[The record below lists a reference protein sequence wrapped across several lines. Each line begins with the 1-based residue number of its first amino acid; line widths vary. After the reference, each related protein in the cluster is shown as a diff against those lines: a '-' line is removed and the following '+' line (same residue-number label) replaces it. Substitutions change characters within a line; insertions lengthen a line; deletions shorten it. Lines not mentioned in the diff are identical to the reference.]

1 LVNERYSFL
10 ALAKHALTGHKN
22 WQPAI
27 RHPEPKDKYDVI
39 VVGGGGHGLATAYYL
54 AKLHGINKVALLE
67 RGWIGGGNTGRN
79 TTIVRSNYLLEEN
92 ANFYEHSLKLWEGLS
107 SDLNFNVMFSQRSV
121 INTCHT
127 PAELESTMRRYNA
140 MRLNGIDA
148 EFLTA
153 DELKRRVP
161 SINLGQDGSLRWP
174 ILAALSQPRGGVA
187 RHDAVAWGFARG
199 ADALGVDIIQNCEV
213 TGFKRAVDGRI
224 TGVETNRGPISASKV
239 GVAVA
244 GHSGQV
250 MAMADVRLPIESH
263 LLQAFVSE
271 PVKPFL
277 DVVVSTGALHFYI
290 SQTDKGEVLLGGGLD
305 GYNSYGQR
313 GTIPNIQEVTSAAT
327 EMFPNISRLKWMRQW
342 AGVMDMTMD
351 GSPIIGKT
359 PVPGL
364 FFDGGWCYGGFKA
377 IPGSGWCFAHTIA
390 TGEPHSLN
398 AAFTLER
405 FGRSAVIDE
414 KGAGPFPKAH

>member
-1 LVNERYSFL
+1 
-10 ALAKHALTGHKN
+10 
-22 WQPAI
+22 
-27 RHPEPKDKYDVI
+27 
-39 VVGGGGHGLATAYYL
+39 
-54 AKLHGINKVALLE
+54 
-67 RGWIGGGNTGRN
+67 
-79 TTIVRSNYLLEEN
+79 
-92 ANFYEHSLKLWEGLS
+92 
-107 SDLNFNVMFSQRSV
+107 
-121 INTCHT
+121 
-127 PAELESTMRRYNA
+127 
-140 MRLNGIDA
+140 
-148 EFLTA
+148 
-153 DELKRRVP
+153 
-161 SINLGQDGSLRWP
+161 
-174 ILAALSQPRGGVA
+174 
-187 RHDAVAWGFARG
+187 
-199 ADALGVDIIQNCEV
+199 
-213 TGFKRAVDGRI
+213 
-224 TGVETNRGPISASKV
+224 
-239 GVAVA
+239 
-244 GHSGQV
+244 
-250 MAMADVRLPIESH
+250 LPIESH

-398 AAFTLER
+398 ASFTLER

>member
-1 LVNERYSFL
+1 
-10 ALAKHALTGHKN
+10 
-22 WQPAI
+22 
-27 RHPEPKDKYDVI
+27 
-39 VVGGGGHGLATAYYL
+39 
-54 AKLHGINKVALLE
+54 
-67 RGWIGGGNTGRN
+67 
-79 TTIVRSNYLLEEN
+79 
-92 ANFYEHSLKLWEGLS
+92 
-107 SDLNFNVMFSQRSV
+107 
-121 INTCHT
+121 
-127 PAELESTMRRYNA
+127 
-140 MRLNGIDA
+140 
-148 EFLTA
+148 
-153 DELKRRVP
+153 
-161 SINLGQDGSLRWP
+161 
-174 ILAALSQPRGGVA
+174 
-187 RHDAVAWGFARG
+187 
-199 ADALGVDIIQNCEV
+199 LGVDIIQNCEV

-359 PVPGL
+359 PIPGL

-398 AAFTLER
+398 ASFTLER